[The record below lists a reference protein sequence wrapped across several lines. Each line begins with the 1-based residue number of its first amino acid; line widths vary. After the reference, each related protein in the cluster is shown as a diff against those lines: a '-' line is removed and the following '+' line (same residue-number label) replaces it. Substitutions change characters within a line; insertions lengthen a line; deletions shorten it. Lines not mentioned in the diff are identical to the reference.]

1 MTQDQPFT
9 QDQPLRGAR
18 SLTGAQEGL
27 WYAQRLSPDSAAYNT
42 GEAVEI
48 SGPVD
53 AGLFENA
60 LRRTVGEADTF
71 ALRFSDTDDGP
82 RCRQGEPGLDD
93 WALHR
98 IDVSGADDPEN
109 AAWEWIRADLAA
121 PVDIDKGPLFSH
133 ALLTLAP
140 DRHIWFLRA
149 HHILLDGYS
158 YKLVG
163 RRLADTYNA
172 LASGEQPAPT
182 IFAPVDRLRADEAAY
197 LASERYERDR
207 AHWAER
213 LDGLPEPARLTRRT
227 AAPVAPFLRRT
238 AELSPAE
245 TEELAA
251 AAARLG
257 VSRTDL
263 LATAVLAFLHR
274 MTGAEDLVL
283 GLATMS
289 RLGSAALRTPGT
301 ASDVLPL
308 RVPAAPG
315 ASVRELARTVADE
328 LKALREHQR
337 YRGEFLRRDLGLLG
351 TGRRMYGPVL
361 NIVPFTESLDFGGH
375 SATWHHLS
383 GGAVDDLQISVRP
396 GTESGGLWLAFDANP
411 ALYEEDEL
419 ALHRD
424 RFQLLLRRLVAAEP
438 TSSLRDLD
446 LLLPGEHPHD
456 SSAQTSPVTD
466 TLSELFEQRAAE
478 APQRTAVTCDGESLT
493 YAELDAEANQLA
505 RLLVEQGAG
514 PGRVVALA
522 MRRDLRLLPALLAV
536 LKTGAAYLP
545 LDTGHPAERLRLVV
559 EDARPVLLVTD
570 ADRTDMPFAADVPT
584 VSPRDPKV
592 QRDLARR
599 PANGLTDAERGGPRR
614 PSDIAYIIHTSG
626 STGRPKGVPV
636 PHANVVR
643 LFTATGTAATTTAAT
658 STAAT
663 STAATTTAAAQPF
676 DFGAD
681 DVWTL
686 FHSYAFD
693 FSVWEIWGALLH
705 GGRLVVVPY
714 AVSRSP
720 RDFLGLLR
728 SEGVTVLNQTP
739 SAFEQLIDAD
749 QELAGQELTEQ
760 ELSAGSGSLRYVVFG
775 GEALRPERLRP
786 WVDRYG
792 LDRPALVNMYG
803 ITETTV
809 HVTHHRLTRA
819 DLDDPRRGSVV
830 GTPLADLRVYLLDA
844 AGRPVPTGATGEMY
858 VAGPGVAAG
867 YLNRPDLTAERF
879 LDDPFGEPGTRMY
892 RSGDLARRR
901 ADGTLEYLGR
911 ADAQVQLRGF
921 RIEPGE
927 IEAVLAQHPQVARAA
942 VVVRRADN
950 GARQLVAYTVPAGN
964 PAPHPGNAAPQP
976 VNAAPH
982 PGNPAPHPADLRAHV
997 AAHLPEHMVPAACVP
1012 VEALPLTANGKLDVD
1027 ALPAPDFA
1035 ATAASAGARPTT
1047 PRQALL
1053 CRLFEDVLRLPR
1065 DTVGV
1070 DANFFDLGG
1079 DSLSATRFLARLR
1092 AETGTEVP
1100 ITALFDGPTPAVL
1113 AERLTAQGDTVR
1125 PLPALGDVVRPERL
1139 PLSFAQERMWFLNRL
1154 DDGAATYN
1162 IPLVVPLRAPVDAE
1176 ALRAALGDVTD
1187 RHEILRTL
1195 FAEHDGVPH
1204 QRILPPGELRPALRC
1219 VDCPTE
1225 EVGTQVVA
1233 AARHRFDLTREGPL
1247 AAALFGSGPERTLL
1261 LVLHHSAAD
1270 GWSLRPFAD
1279 DLSTAYEARRAG
1291 RAPAWDALPVQYA
1304 DHAVWQRALLAP
1316 EPEGPGRLER
1326 LTAYWRETLAGLPQE
1341 CTLPGDRPR
1350 PASPRGGGAHVTAVV
1365 DAALHEG
1372 LLRLADRQ
1380 NASLFMVLHAA
1391 VSALLDRCGAGE
1403 DIVVGTP
1410 VAGRSEPALDDV
1422 IGLLTNTLVLR
1433 ADTAGD
1439 PAFRDLVAQVRAH
1452 DLRALDHQDLPFDR
1466 LVEELNPP
1474 RHPARHPLFQVM
1486 LALQNNERAVLRL
1499 DGQELPL
1506 RPTATGTAKFDLFVD
1521 VLERYDDG
1529 GAPDGLDLHV
1539 EYATDLYDA
1548 ATAEAF
1554 AHALHEVLAAVCADP
1569 DVRVHALPALPP
1581 RTTNPATDTDASAG
1595 DALKVERT
1603 ALSVPGI
1610 RDAVALPAPG
1620 NDGGPLRLYVVPGRA
1635 EAAERVEQ
1643 LLSGERRTSGDGK
1656 TPVRVT
1662 AVAVLPRTPDGA
1674 VDADA
1679 LHALPLVDRTAADAW
1694 RERLAA
1700 LPGVTA
1706 ADVTVEDI
1714 PGELGRRHVGT
1725 PRRTG
1730 AAELTET
1737 PVGTA
1742 SSAAPVPAL
1751 SEGPALVGPSVPG
1764 WAQALVRAAERPD
1777 GEVVHV
1783 HADGSEHRR
1792 DYASLITEASRVLG
1806 GLRRAGLRPGDQV
1819 ILQCDASEDFL
1830 AALWGCILGG
1840 FVAVP
1845 LTVPTS
1851 YGVPSAALA
1860 KLEGIWKM
1868 LGRPWIVCSPG
1879 READLRDLAARQEW
1893 SGLRLTTADA
1903 LREAPEDRD
1912 WYEAR
1917 PDDLLLMLMTSGS
1930 TGLPKAVRQSHHAV
1944 LTRSAATAQ
1953 LNGLDEHDTTLNWIP
1968 LDHVTGVVMFHLR
1981 DVYLGCR
1988 QIHAPTSW
1996 ILEDPTRWMDLA
2008 DRHGTTVTWA
2018 PNFAFGLLAE
2028 QAEHFRDRSWDLSPM
2043 RLVMNAGEVVVA
2055 SAARRFLHTLKP
2067 FGLPQDVMHPGWGMS
2082 ETCSVVTDA
2091 VLPGEPD
2098 GPDASF
2104 VSCGRPYPGFAMR
2117 VVGEDGTL
2125 LDEGAV
2131 GRFQVRGAS
2140 VTSGYHDNAAANA
2153 EAFTDDGWFDTGDL
2167 AFLRDGELYITGR
2180 AKDVII
2186 VNGVNH
2192 YSHEIEACVEELP
2205 CVVRSFTA
2213 AVAVRSDPS
2222 ATTDEL
2228 ALFFHLAPD
2237 QDPAAAMRRIAGKV
2251 TREVGVSP
2259 AFLVPVA
2266 EDAIPKTEIGKI
2278 QRTKLRKSF
2287 EAGDFD
2293 EAVRAAQLLMGT
2305 AATLPDWFLRPVW
2318 QRAGRH
2324 RPRASAAG
2332 RHTLVLAGGDPHAHD
2347 LARQIAEAVRADGGL
2362 CTVVTEGAAYERID
2376 AARYQVRTADDTDHA
2391 ALLRQLHADG
2401 RPVDTVL
2408 HLNRTAT
2415 APLDDTG
2422 PGSLLALARALA
2434 ARPGQQR
2441 PVGLLY
2447 VTAGAQAVE
2456 PGDDAA
2462 PAHAMAGALLKSL
2475 GEEFTWLRGVHLDL
2489 DPAATAEPVAVLLA
2503 EAAGTADTAADAE
2516 VAWRGGQRYVRRLA
2530 PLPDEPPRAELP
2542 ATGDGFT
2549 LVSGGLG
2556 GVGSEVAAH
2565 LLKTPGTRLLLLG
2578 RTALPGEDNW
2588 PQRLAE
2594 GGPVAERIEALRRL
2608 RALGEVRYACADI
2621 TDDAQVRAAVNEAVE
2636 AWGAPLTSVLHLA
2649 GVRDERPARDLD
2661 PASWQRAIE
2670 AKVGGAWTLH
2680 RVAADHPV
2688 TSFTT
2693 FSSVNGWFGGAMN
2706 ASYAAANAFL
2716 DALALHRRAHGLP
2729 AQSLAWS
2736 LWNERG
2742 MSRGY
2747 GLAALGEAR
2756 GYRVLDTTAAL
2767 RSFDLARTLDEPH
2780 LLIGADRGAPWV
2792 RSHVVGEA
2800 RQVRR
2805 PAARVA
2811 LEEGTDLG
2819 ALYGAAAD
2827 AARAAGLGDTW
2838 VLRSAGSAAQQAG
2851 PDTGERL
2858 RRLESE
2864 LARLW
2869 CGVLGCDRVGRDE
2882 NFFDLG
2888 GNSLLLVTAQSAI
2901 TKEFGCELTVVDLFA
2916 HPTVRD
2922 LARHLSTLMEAG
2934 TDTATGA
2941 GTGATADEPAQR
2953 HGPAEPGPS
2962 GLEKAKEKAQRQ
2974 RAARARRAARHGK
2987 DRGHA

>member
-1 MTQDQPFT
+1 MSLHEDDRRSLPQY
-9 QDQPLRGAR
+9 QPLIAARPLDGAR
-18 SLTGAQEGL
+18 PITGAQEGL

-48 SGPVD
+48 FGPVD
-53 AGLFENA
+53 FDLFENA

-71 ALRFSDTDDGP
+71 ALRFLDTEDGP
-82 RCRQGEPGLDD
+82 RCRQEEQGPGD
-93 WALHR
+93 WSLHR
-98 IDVSGADDPEN
+98 IDLCGTDDPED

-133 ALLTLAP
+133 ALLTLAA

-182 IFAPVDRLRADEAAY
+182 VFASVDRLRADEAAY
-197 LASERYERDR
+197 LESDRYERDR

-213 LDGLPEPARLTRRT
+213 LDGLSEPARLTRRT

-308 RVPAAPG
+308 RVSAAPD
-315 ASVRELARTVADE
+315 ASVQELARTVADE
-328 LKALREHQR
+328 LKALRDHQR
-337 YRGEFLRRDLGLLG
+337 YRGEFLLRDLGLLG

-383 GGAVDDLQISVRP
+383 GGAVHDLQLSVRP

-411 ALYEEDEL
+411 GLYEEDEL

-424 RFQLLLRRLVAAEP
+424 RFLLLLRRLVAAEP
-438 TSSLRDLD
+438 TSVLRDLD

-456 SSAQTSPVTD
+456 SSVDTSPVTD
-466 TLSELFEQRAAE
+466 TLSELFEQRTAE
-478 APQRTAVTCDGESLT
+478 APRRTAVTCDGDSVT

-505 RLLVEQGAG
+505 RLLVERGAG

-522 MRRDLRLLPALLAV
+522 MRRGLGLLPALLAV

-570 ADRTDMPFAADVPT
+570 ADRTDMPFAAGVPA
-584 VSPRDPKV
+584 VCLRDPKV

-599 PANGLTDAERGGPRR
+599 PANVLADAERGGPRR
-614 PSDIAYIIHTSG
+614 SSDIAYIIHTSG

-643 LFTATGTAATTTAAT
+643 LFTAAGEC
-658 STAAT
+658 
-663 STAATTTAAAQPF
+663 F

-728 SEGVTVLNQTP
+728 GEGVTVLNQTP
-739 SAFEQLIDAD
+739 SAFAQLIDAD
-749 QELAGQELTEQ
+749 VELRAE
-760 ELSAGSGSLRYVVFG
+760 SGSLRYVVLG
-775 GEALRPERLRP
+775 GETLRPERLRP
-786 WVDRYG
+786 WADRYG
-792 LDRPALVNMYG
+792 IDRPALVNMYG

-819 DLDDPRRGSVV
+819 DVDDPRRGSVV
-830 GTPLADLRVYLLDA
+830 GTPLADVRVYLLDE

-867 YLNRPDLTAERF
+867 YLNRPDLTDERF
-879 LDDPFGEPGTRMY
+879 IGDPFGEPGTRMY

-901 ADGTLEYLGR
+901 ADGTLEYLRR

-921 RIEPGE
+921 RIELGE

-950 GARQLVAYTVPAGN
+950 GAQQLVAYAVPAGD
-964 PAPHPGNAAPQP
+964 A
-976 VNAAPH
+976 
-982 PGNPAPHPADLRAHV
+982 APHPADLRSHTAV
-997 AAHLPEHMVPAACVP
+997 HLPEYMVPAACVL
-1012 VEALPLTANGKLDVD
+1012 VEALPLTANGKLDVR

-1035 ATAASAGARPTT
+1035 ATAASAGTRPTT
-1047 PRQALL
+1047 PDQSLL
-1053 CRLFEDVLRLPR
+1053 CRLFEDVLRLPPG
-1065 DTVGV
+1065 TVGV

-1079 DSLSATRFLARLR
+1079 DSLSATRLLARLR
-1092 AETGTEVP
+1092 AETRIEVP
-1100 ITALFDGPTPAVL
+1100 ITAVFDGPTPAVL
-1113 AERLTAQGDTVR
+1113 AEWLTAQGESVR
-1125 PLPALGDVVRPERL
+1125 SLPALGEVVRPERL
-1139 PLSFAQERMWFLNRL
+1139 PLSFAQERMWFLIRL

-1162 IPLVVPLRAPVDAE
+1162 IPLVVPLRVPVDAE

-1187 RHEILRTL
+1187 RHEVLRTL
-1195 FAEHDGVPH
+1195 FAEHDGASH
-1204 QRILPPGELRPALRC
+1204 QRILPPGELRPVLRC

-1225 EVGTQVVA
+1225 EVGTQVIA
-1233 AARHRFDLTREGPL
+1233 AARHRFDLTHEGPL
-1247 AAALFGSGPERTLL
+1247 TAALFGAGPERTLL

-1279 DLSTAYEARRAG
+1279 DLSIAYEARRAG
-1291 RAPAWDALPVQYA
+1291 RAPVWDALPVQYA

-1316 EPEGPGRLER
+1316 GPEGPGRLER
-1326 LTAYWRETLAGLPQE
+1326 LTAHWRETLAGLPQE

-1410 VAGRSEPALDDV
+1410 VAGRSEPALDEV

-1439 PAFRDLVAQVRAH
+1439 PAFRDLVAQVRAR

-1499 DGQELPL
+1499 DGQDLPL

-1521 VLERYDDG
+1521 VLERYDDE

-1554 AHALHEVLAAVCADP
+1554 AHALHEVLAAACADP
-1569 DVRVHALPALPP
+1569 DIRVHALPAFPP
-1581 RTTNPATDTDASAG
+1581 RTANPATDADALA
-1595 DALKVERT
+1595 DALKAERT

-1610 RDAVALPAPG
+1610 RDALALPAPG

-1643 LLSGERRTSGDGK
+1643 LLSGELFTSGAGK
-1656 TPVRVT
+1656 TAVRVV
-1662 AVAVLPRTPDGA
+1662 AVVVLPRTPDGA

-1679 LHALPLVDRTAADAW
+1679 LHALPLVDRTAAEAW
-1694 RERLAA
+1694 RERLAS

-1714 PGELGRRHVGT
+1714 PGDLGRRHVGT

-1730 AAELTET
+1730 PAEATET
-1737 PVGTA
+1737 PVRNA
-1742 SSAAPVPAL
+1742 SCASPVPAL
-1751 SEGPALVGPSVPG
+1751 SEGPELAGPSVSG

-1806 GLRRAGLRPGDQV
+1806 GLRRSGLRPGDRV

-1851 YGVPSAALA
+1851 YVVPSAALT

-1868 LGRPWIVCSPG
+1868 LGRPWIVCSPD
-1879 READLRDLAARQEW
+1879 READLRDLAARRDW
-1893 SGLRLTTADA
+1893 PGLRLTTADA
-1903 LREAPEDRD
+1903 LCEAPEDRD

-1917 PDDLLLMLMTSGS
+1917 SDDLLLMLMTSGS

-1953 LNGLDEHDTTLNWIP
+1953 LNGLGEHDTTLNWIP

-2008 DRHGTTVTWA
+2008 DRHGATVTWA
-2018 PNFAFGLLAE
+2018 PNFAFGLLADR
-2028 QAEHFRDRSWDLSPM
+2028 AAHFLDRSWDLSPM

-2055 SAARRFLHTLKP
+2055 SAARRFLYTLKP

-2091 VLPGEPD
+2091 VLSAEPD
-2098 GPDASF
+2098 GSDAF

-2205 CVVRSFTA
+2205 CVVRSFIA

-2251 TREVGVSP
+2251 TREIGVSP

-2266 EDAIPKTEIGKI
+2266 QNAIPKTEIGKI

-2293 EAVRAAQLLMGT
+2293 EAVRAAQLLMGA

-2318 QRAGRH
+2318 QRAEQH
-2324 RPRASAAG
+2324 RPRTSAAG
-2332 RHTLVLAGGDPHAHD
+2332 RHTLVLADVDPPAFG
-2347 LARQIAEAVRADGGL
+2347 LAQQIAEAVRADGGL
-2362 CTVVTEGAAYERID
+2362 CTVVTGGAVYERID
-2376 AARYQVRTADDTDHA
+2376 AARYRIRTTDDSDHT

-2401 RPVDTVL
+2401 RPVDSVL
-2408 HLNRTAT
+2408 HLNRTAS
-2415 APLDDTG
+2415 ALTG
-2422 PGSLLALARALA
+2422 PDSLLTLARVLA
-2434 ARPGQQR
+2434 ARTGQQR
-2441 PVGLLY
+2441 PISLIY
-2447 VTAGAQAVE
+2447 VTAGAQAVA

-2489 DPAATAEPVAVLLA
+2489 DPAATPDPVAVLLA
-2503 EAAGTADTAADAE
+2503 ETAATAPDAE

-2542 ATGDGFT
+2542 EDTDGFH

-2565 LLKTPGTRLLLLG
+2565 LVKTPGTRLLLLG
-2578 RTALPGEDNW
+2578 RTALPAEDSW
-2588 PQRLAE
+2588 PRHLAQ
-2594 GGPVAERIEALRRL
+2594 GGPVADRIEALRRL

-2621 TDDAQVRAAVNEAVE
+2621 TDDAQVRAAVDAAAE
-2636 AWGAPLTSVLHLA
+2636 AWGVPLTSVLHLA
-2649 GVRDERPARDLD
+2649 GVRDERPVRDLD
-2661 PASWQRAIE
+2661 LASWQRALK
-2670 AKVGGAWTLH
+2670 AKVSGAWTLH
-2680 RVAADHPV
+2680 HVAADHPV

-2716 DALALHRRAHGLP
+2716 DALALHRRAQGLP

-2780 LLIGADRGAPWV
+2780 LLIGADRSAPWV
-2792 RSHVVGEA
+2792 RSHVAGEA

-2819 ALYGAAAD
+2819 ALYDAAAD
-2827 AARAAGLGDTW
+2827 AARAAGLGDAW

-2851 PDTGERL
+2851 PDRGERL

-2869 CGVLGCDRVGRDE
+2869 SGVLGCDRVGRDE

-2888 GNSLLLVTAQSAI
+2888 GNSLLLVAAQSAI

-2922 LARHLSTLMEAG
+2922 LARHLSTLTEAG
-2934 TDTATGA
+2934 TDTATGR
-2941 GTGATADEPAQR
+2941 ATEEPAER
-2953 HGPAEPGPS
+2953 HGPAETEPS
-2962 GLEKAKEKAQRQ
+2962 GLEKAKEKAERQ

>member
-1 MTQDQPFT
+1 MSLHEDDRRP
-9 QDQPLRGAR
+9 
-18 SLTGAQEGL
+18 LTGAQEGL

-48 SGPVD
+48 HGPID
-53 AGLFENA
+53 AELFEKA
-60 LRRTVGEADTF
+60 LRRAVGEADTF
-71 ALRFSDTDDGP
+71 ALRFLDTDDGP
-82 RCRQGEPGLDD
+82 RCVTAPDADD
-93 WALHR
+93 WPLHR
-98 IDVSGADDPEN
+98 VDVSGADDPGS
-109 AAWEWIRADLAA
+109 AAWEWIRTDLAA

-140 DRHIWFLRA
+140 DRHLWFLRA

-158 YKLVG
+158 YKLLG

-172 LASGEQPAPT
+172 LATGEEPAPT
-182 IFAPVDRLRADEAAY
+182 VFAPVDRLRTDEAAY
-197 LASERYERDR
+197 LASDRYERDR

-213 LDGLPEPARLTRRT
+213 LAELPEPARLTRRT

-238 AELSPAE
+238 AELSSAE
-245 TEELAA
+245 AGALNA

-257 VSRTDL
+257 VTRTDL
-263 LATAVLAFLHR
+263 LATAVLAYLHR

-315 ASVRELARTVADE
+315 TAVAELARTVAAE
-328 LKALREHQR
+328 LKAVREHQR

-361 NIVPFTESLDFGGH
+361 NIVPFTETLDFGGH
-375 SATWHHLS
+375 AATWHHLS
-383 GGAVDDLQISVRP
+383 GGAVDDLQVSVRP
-396 GTESGGLWLAFDANP
+396 GAEPDGLWLAFDANP

-424 RFQLLLRRLVAAEP
+424 RFLLLLRRLTAVEP
-438 TSSLRDLD
+438 ASALSDLD
-446 LLLPGEHPHD
+446 LLLPGEHPRD
-456 SSAQTSPVTD
+456 TPAQAAPEPVTG
-466 TLSELFEQRAAE
+466 TLSELFERCAAE
-478 APQRTAVTCDGESLT
+478 VPERTAVTCDGESLT
-493 YAELDAEANQLA
+493 YAELDAEANRLA
-505 RLLVEQGAG
+505 RLLAERGAG
-514 PGRVVALA
+514 PGQVVALA
-522 MRRDLRLLPALLAV
+522 MRRGPGLLPALLAV

-570 ADRTDMPFAADVPT
+570 ADRAELPFAADVPT
-584 VSPRDPKV
+584 VSLHDPRV
-592 QRDLARR
+592 RQDLAHR
-599 PANGLTDAERGGPRR
+599 AADALTDAERGGPRR

-643 LFTATGTAATTTAAT
+643 LFTAAAHH
-658 STAAT
+658 
-663 STAATTTAAAQPF
+663 F
-676 DFGAD
+676 DFGPD

-693 FSVWEIWGALLH
+693 FSVWEMWGALLH

-720 RDFLGLLR
+720 RDFLRLLR
-728 SEGVTVLNQTP
+728 REGVTVLNQTP
-739 SAFEQLIDAD
+739 SAFEQLVDAD
-749 QELAGQELTEQ
+749 AE
-760 ELSAGSGSLRYVVFG
+760 SAAETGALRYVVFG

-786 WVDRYG
+786 WADRYG
-792 LDRPALVNMYG
+792 LDAPQLVNMYG

-819 DLDDPRRGSVV
+819 DLDDARRGSVI
-830 GTPLADLRVYLLDA
+830 GTPLADLRVHLLDP

-858 VAGPGVAAG
+858 VAGPGVAVG

-879 LDDPFGEPGTRMY
+879 LDDPFGPPGSRMY

-911 ADAQVQLRGF
+911 SDAQVQLRGF

-927 IEAVLAQHPQVARAA
+927 IEAVLARHPGVTRAA

-950 GARQLVAYTVPAGN
+950 GARQLVAYTVTAGDT
-964 PAPHPGNAAPQP
+964 APD
-976 VNAAPH
+976 
-982 PGNPAPHPADLRAHV
+982 PADLRAHA

-1012 VEALPLTANGKLDVD
+1012 VDALPLTANGKLDVA
-1027 ALPAPDFA
+1027 ALPAPDF
-1035 ATAASAGARPTT
+1035 TAAAAGARPTT
-1047 PRQALL
+1047 PRQALI
-1053 CRLFEDVLRLPR
+1053 CRLYEDVLRLPG

-1079 DSLSATRFLARLR
+1079 DSLSATRLLARLR

-1100 ITALFDGPTPAVL
+1100 ITALFDGPTPAAL

-1125 PLPALGDVVRPERL
+1125 PLPALGDVVRPERV

-1176 ALRAALGDVTD
+1176 ALRAALGDVAD
-1187 RHEILRTL
+1187 RHESLRTL
-1195 FAEHDGVPH
+1195 FAEHDGAPY
-1204 QRILPPGELRPALRC
+1204 QRILPPGELRPGLRC
-1219 VDCPTE
+1219 VDCPAE
-1225 EVGTQVVA
+1225 EIDAHVA
-1233 AARHRFDLTREGPL
+1233 AASRHRFDLTREGPL
-1247 AAALFGSGPERTLL
+1247 TAALFGSGPERTLL

-1291 RAPAWDALPVQYA
+1291 RAPVWDALPVQYA
-1304 DHAVWQRALLAP
+1304 DHAVWQRALLTP

-1326 LTAYWRETLAGLPQE
+1326 LTAHWRETLAGLPQE

-1350 PASPRGGGAHVTAVV
+1350 PASPRGEGAHVTETV
-1365 DAALHEG
+1365 DAGLHQG
-1372 LLRLADRQ
+1372 LLRLADRTG
-1380 NASLFMVLHAA
+1380 ASLFMVLHAA
-1391 VSALLDRCGAGE
+1391 VGALLTRCGAGE

-1410 VAGRSEPALDDV
+1410 VAGRSEPALDEV

-1439 PAFRDLVAQVRAH
+1439 PAFRDLVDRVRAH

-1466 LVEELNPP
+1466 LVEEVNPP

-1486 LALQNNERAVLRL
+1486 LALQNNARAVLRL

-1521 VLERYDDG
+1521 VLERYDDE

-1539 EYATDLYDA
+1539 EYATDLYEA
-1548 ATAEAF
+1548 GTAEAF
-1554 AHALHEVLAAVCADP
+1554 ARALHEVLTAVCADP
-1569 DVRVHALPALPP
+1569 DIRVHALPAPTP
-1581 RTTNPATDTDASAG
+1581 RTADAAPD
-1595 DALKVERT
+1595 DARAAVAEVERT

-1610 RDAVALPAPG
+1610 RDAVALP
-1620 NDGGPLRLYVVPGRA
+1620 GPHGEPPRLFVVPGRA
-1635 EAAERVEQ
+1635 DAAERVEQ
-1643 LLSGERRTSGDGK
+1643 LLGAEGK
-1656 TPVRVT
+1656 DAVRVT
-1662 AVAVLPRTPDGA
+1662 AVAVLPRTADGS

-1679 LHALPLVDRTAADAW
+1679 LRALPLVDRTAADSW
-1694 RERLAA
+1694 RERLSR

-1706 ADVTVEDI
+1706 ADVTVEEV
-1714 PGELGRRHVGT
+1714 PEELPRRHAGA
-1725 PRRTG
+1725 PRRSGPQEPTEAQVTTG
-1730 AAELTET
+1730 
-1737 PVGTA
+1737 P
-1742 SSAAPVPAL
+1742 SAARVPAL
-1751 SEGPALVGPSVPG
+1751 SEGPEFAGPSASS
-1764 WAQALVRAAERPD
+1764 WAEALVRAAQSPY

-1792 DYASLITEASRVLG
+1792 TYTSLVTEASRVLG
-1806 GLRRAGLRPGDQV
+1806 GLRRAGLRPGDKV

-1830 AALWGCILGG
+1830 AVLWGCVLGG

-1845 LTVPTS
+1845 LTVPAS
-1851 YGVPSAALA
+1851 YTTASAALA

-1879 READLRDLAARQEW
+1879 READLRDLAERHEW
-1893 SGLRLTTADA
+1893 PGLRLTTADV

-1917 PDDLLLMLMTSGS
+1917 PDDLLLLLMTSGS
-1930 TGLPKAVRQSHHAV
+1930 TGLPKAVRQSHRAV

-1953 LNGLDEHDTTLNWIP
+1953 LNGLGERDTTLNWIP

-2008 DRHGTTVTWA
+2008 DRHRATVTWA

-2028 QAEHFRDRSWDLSPM
+2028 QADRFRDRAWDLSPM

-2055 SAARRFLHTLKP
+2055 SAARRFLHTLRP

-2098 GPDASF
+2098 GSDESF

-2117 VVGEDGTL
+2117 VVGEDGTVL
-2125 LDEGAV
+2125 AEGEA

-2140 VTSGYHDNAAANA
+2140 VTSGYYDNPAANA
-2153 EAFTDDGWFDTGDL
+2153 EAFTEDGWFDTGDL

-2192 YSHEIEACVEELP
+2192 YSHEIESCVEELP
-2205 CVVRSFTA
+2205 SVVRSFTA

-2222 ATTDEL
+2222 AATDEL
-2228 ALFFHLAPD
+2228 ALFFHLAPG
-2237 QDPAAAMRRIAGKV
+2237 QDPAAAMREIAGKV
-2251 TREVGVSP
+2251 TREIGVSP

-2287 EAGDFD
+2287 EAGAFD
-2293 EAVRAAQLLMGT
+2293 EAVREAQVLMGT

-2318 QRAGRH
+2318 QRAERH
-2324 RPRASAAG
+2324 RPRAHAAG
-2332 RHTLVLAGGDPHAHD
+2332 RHTLVLAGGDPRAHD
-2347 LARQIAEAVRADGGL
+2347 LARRFAEAVRADGGL
-2362 CTVVTEGAAYERID
+2362 CTVVSEGPAYERTD
-2376 AARYQVRTADDTDHA
+2376 AAHYRLRLTEDSAHT
-2391 ALLRQLHADG
+2391 ALLAQLDADG
-2401 RPVDTVL
+2401 RPVDAVVHLGGL
-2408 HLNRTAT
+2408 HTGA
-2415 APLDDTG
+2415 ASPLDDTG

-2434 ARPGQQR
+2434 ARPGPQR
-2441 PVGLLY
+2441 PVDLLY
-2447 VTAGAQAVE
+2447 VSAGAQAVA
-2456 PGDDAA
+2456 PGEDAA

-2475 GEEFTWLRGVHLDL
+2475 AEEFGWLRGVHVDL
-2489 DPAATAEPVAVLLA
+2489 APDDAEGIVPVLLA
-2503 EAAGTADTAADAE
+2503 EAADASPDAE
-2516 VAWRGGQRYVRRLA
+2516 VAWRDGHRYVRRLA
-2530 PLPDEPPRAELP
+2530 PLPDEPPRAEPP
-2542 ATGDGFT
+2542 ADADGFH
-2549 LVSGGLG
+2549 LVTGGLG
-2556 GVGSEVAAH
+2556 GVGGEVAAH

-2578 RTALPGEDNW
+2578 RTELPAEDAW
-2588 PQRLAE
+2588 PEHLA
-2594 GGPVAERIEALRRL
+2594 GGGATADRIEVLRRL
-2608 RALGEVRYACADI
+2608 RTLGEVRYACADV
-2621 TDDAQVRAAVNEAVE
+2621 TDEAQVRAAVDEAAQ

-2649 GVRDERPARDLD
+2649 GVRDERPVRELD
-2661 PASWQRAIE
+2661 AASWHRAVE
-2670 AKVGGAWTLH
+2670 AKAHGAWTLH

-2688 TSFTT
+2688 TAFTT
-2693 FSSVNGWFGGAMN
+2693 FSSVNGSFGGAMN
-2706 ASYAAANAFL
+2706 AAYAAANAFL

-2736 LWNERG
+2736 LWHERG

-2756 GYRVLDTTAAL
+2756 GYRVLDTAAAL
-2767 RSFDLARTLDEPH
+2767 RSFDLARTVDEPH

-2792 RSHVVGEA
+2792 RSHVAGPA

-2827 AARAAGLGDTW
+2827 AARAVGLGDAW
-2838 VLRSAGSAAQQAG
+2838 VLRSAGSSARPAD

-2858 RRLESE
+2858 RRLESD

-2869 CGVLGCDRVGRDE
+2869 CGVLSRDRVGRDE

-2888 GNSLLLVTAQSAI
+2888 GNSLLLVAAQTAI
-2901 TKEFGCELTVVDLFA
+2901 NKEFGCELPVVDLFA

-2922 LARHLSTLMEAG
+2922 LARHLSTLTSAG
-2934 TDTATGA
+2934 TA
-2941 GTGATADEPAQR
+2941 PAA
-2953 HGPAEPGPS
+2953 AEPTQRRDAPAGPEPS
-2962 GLEKAKEKAQRQ
+2962 GLEKAKQQAQRQ
-2974 RAARARRAARHGK
+2974 RAARARRSARHGK
-2987 DRGHA
+2987 DRGNA